1 MNIIY
6 TSENKIYSFENSNKT
21 EIPCGRVIKYKETLD
36 SIRRRSEW
44 KTTGSGAMFTGT
56 AMKAET
62 IEMPARITGLA
73 CYGDKDGGLIYGFPL
88 PPQHR
93 PHGYERG
100 AYTFGQ
106 RHKLRRI

>member
-44 KTTGSGAMFTGT
+44 KTTGSGPAGGTETDSCTGS
-56 AMKAET
+56 
-62 IEMPARITGLA
+62 ICFR
-73 CYGDKDGGLIYGFPL
+73 
-88 PPQHR
+88 
-93 PHGYERG
+93 
-100 AYTFGQ
+100 
-106 RHKLRRI
+106 